1 VAHTLKAYYF
11 THVAGQVTVDFYGA
25 VADNDGI
32 AVDSYQMG
40 IPGIEQARNNSLY
53 SDYPRPVYS
62 KHTTA
67 TDTLTVTVR
76 GSTNTNLYTNLHLLA
91 KLGEY
96 ARMAVENPSY
106 NNVAYLELKPG
117 GSSAGEVLYAM
128 IYDCRVELP
137 ADWANNQDATLMIED
152 VSVTIERGLWRA
164 TQPYSATASASQV
177 SLTGQVFQGK
187 SASANDVG
195 GDTTALFTLSLA
207 HDTGSTTGAID
218 RAIFGFRSRTLGGS
232 KYNVFGKFEAEDYI
246 SSGGTDT
253 STVADATASN
263 GNIQRCTFATVTT
276 IASRGTATIIPLGIS
291 RVFARMK
298 ITGDIVAHV
307 NASYQG
313 DTPANGATLISNNSV
328 SVGSTSY
335 LVYDLGIV
343 CQGLSGGGVGTSSLG
358 ALSIDALRYSG
369 TSGNLDID
377 WLFLMPTEGYITTNL
392 LGIGTSSP
400 TAALVLD
407 IFNNKEPQ
415 TVCVTRYTSTNTAK
429 IPQHTISLSPPP
441 GPCELYWLVGTNAT
455 DDTFD
460 SGNSAS
466 LTITFGTTA
475 RYIMP
480 SVV

>member
-1 VAHTLKAYYF
+1 MAHTLKAYYY
-11 THVAGQVTVDFYGA
+11 THAAGAVTVDFMGA
-25 VADNDGI
+25 IADNDGI
-32 AVDSYQMG
+32 ALDSYQMG

-53 SDYPRPVYS
+53 SDSPRPVYS
-62 KHTTA
+62 KRTTV

-76 GSTNTNLYTNLHLLA
+76 GATNPALYTNLHLLA

-96 ARMAVENPSY
+96 ARMSAENPSY
-106 NNVAYLELKPG
+106 NNPAYLELKPG

-128 IYDCRVELP
+128 IYDCRAELP

-152 VSVTIERGLWRA
+152 VTVTIERGLWRA
-164 TQPYSATASASQV
+164 TLPNSATASASQV
-177 SLTGQVFQGK
+177 SITGQVFQGK

-232 KYNVFGKFEAEDYI
+232 KYNVFGKFEAEDYLTT
-246 SSGGTDT
+246 GGTDT
-253 STVADATASN
+253 GTVADATASN
-263 GNIQRCTFATVTT
+263 AFIQRCTFATVTT
-276 IASRGTATIIPLGIS
+276 LTSRGYGVFVPLGIS
-291 RVFARMK
+291 RAFARMK

-313 DTPANGATLISNNSV
+313 DTAANGATLISNNPV
-328 SVGSTSY
+328 TVDSTSY

-343 CQGLSGGGVGTSSLG
+343 RNGLSGGGIGTSSLG
-358 ALSIDALRYSG
+358 TLSIDALMYSG

-377 WLFLMPTEGYITTNL
+377 WVFLMPTEGYITTNL
-392 LGIGTSSP
+392 LGIGTTSP
-400 TAALVLD
+400 TAALTLS

-415 TVCVTRYTSTNTAK
+415 TVCAIGSTVVAK
-429 IPQHTISLSPPP
+429 VPQHTISLSPPP
-441 GPCELYWLVGTNAT
+441 GPCELYWIVGTNAT
-455 DDTFD
+455 DSTFD